1 MKICYFS
8 CSTIYGGVEKIVIDT
23 LNEISKNNECCL
35 VVPNGCLY
43 KNRVSSNVKIIEYK
57 SYDKRYNIF
66 LYLELFSIFKNYD
79 VIHSHAAKATQITY
93 ILSKFLPFV
102 HIATKHNI
110 RKGKIFNKIKNV
122 ISVSNEVAKTIT
134 HNSKTLYFGLPLLDL
149 KKNKQDIFTI
159 TAIGRLDPIKGF
171 DSLIKEVSKL
181 DFDYRLNIIGDGK
194 QKDDLE
200 KLIISNNLQN
210 RVFLLGFRDNIV
222 QYLKDCDLQVI
233 SSLSEGLPITLIE
246 GILYSSVIISTPVGG
261 IKEVINKDF
270 LVDIDDFSKK
280 ISNIYSNYES
290 YVENFKAKHNLMKE
304 KFNFDNYILELI
316 NYYKGCI
323 DAKTS

>member
-8 CSTIYGGVEKIVIDT
+8 CSTIYGGVEKIVVDT
-23 LNEISKNNECCL
+23 LNEISKNYECCL

-66 LYLELFSIFKNYD
+66 LYLELFNIFKNYD
-79 VIHSHAAKATQITY
+79 VVHSHAAKASQITY
-93 ILSKFLPFV
+93 ILSKFLPFI

-110 RKGKIFNKIKNV
+110 RKGKIFNKVKNV

-134 HNSKTLYFGLPLLDL
+134 HNSKTLYFGLPLVDL
-149 KKNKQDIFTI
+149 KKNKQEVFTI

-194 QKDDLE
+194 QKEDLE

-210 RVFLLGFRDNIV
+210 RVFLLGFRDNII
-222 QYLKDCDLQVI
+222 QQLKDSDLQVL
-233 SSLSEGLPITLIE
+233 SSISEGLPITLIE

-261 IKEVINKDF
+261 IKEVIDKDF
-270 LVDIDDFSKK
+270 LIGIENFSEK
-280 ISNIYSNYES
+280 ISDIYLNYER
-290 YVENFKAKHNLMKE
+290 YIEDFKIKHNLMKE

-316 NYYKGCI
+316 NYYKGFN
-323 DAKTS
+323 

>member
-8 CSTIYGGVEKIVIDT
+8 CSTIYGGVEKIVVDT
-23 LNEISKNNECCL
+23 LNEISKNYECCL

-66 LYLELFSIFKNYD
+66 LYLELFNIFKNYD
-79 VIHSHAAKATQITY
+79 VVHSHAAKASQITY
-93 ILSKFLPFV
+93 ILSKFLPFI

-110 RKGKIFNKIKNV
+110 RKGKIFNKVKNV

-134 HNSKTLYFGLPLLDL
+134 HNSKTLYFGLPLVDL
-149 KKNKQDIFTI
+149 KKNKQEVFTI

-194 QKDDLE
+194 QKEDLE

-210 RVFLLGFRDNIV
+210 RVFLLGFRDNII
-222 QYLKDCDLQVI
+222 QQLKDSDLQVL
-233 SSLSEGLPITLIE
+233 SSISEGLPITLIE

-261 IKEVINKDF
+261 IKEVIDKDF
-270 LVDIDDFSKK
+270 LIG
-280 ISNIYSNYES
+280 
-290 YVENFKAKHNLMKE
+290 VENFSEKISDIYLNYERYIEDFKIKHNLMKE

-316 NYYKGCI
+316 NYYKGFN
-323 DAKTS
+323 

>member
-8 CSTIYGGVEKIVIDT
+8 CSTIYGGVEKIVVDT
-23 LNEISKNNECCL
+23 LNEISKNYECCL

-66 LYLELFSIFKNYD
+66 LYLELFNIFKNYD
-79 VIHSHAAKATQITY
+79 VVHSHAAKASQITY
-93 ILSKFLPFV
+93 ILSKFLPFI

-110 RKGKIFNKIKNV
+110 RKGKIFNKVKNV

-134 HNSKTLYFGLPLLDL
+134 HNSKTLYFGLPLVDL
-149 KKNKQDIFTI
+149 KKNKQEVFTI
-159 TAIGRLDPIKGF
+159 TAIGRLDPIKGSV
-171 DSLIKEVSKL
+171 SLIKEVSKL

-194 QKDDLE
+194 QKEDLE

-210 RVFLLGFRDNIV
+210 RVFLLGFRDNII
-222 QYLKDCDLQVI
+222 QQLKDSDLQVL
-233 SSLSEGLPITLIE
+233 SSISEGLPITLIE

-261 IKEVINKDF
+261 IKEVIDKDF
-270 LVDIDDFSKK
+270 LIGIENFSEK
-280 ISNIYSNYES
+280 ISDIYLNYER
-290 YVENFKAKHNLMKE
+290 YIEDFKIKHNLMKE

-316 NYYKGCI
+316 NYYKGFN
-323 DAKTS
+323 

>member
-8 CSTIYGGVEKIVIDT
+8 CSTIYGGVEKIVVDT
-23 LNEISKNNECCL
+23 LNEISKNYECCL

-66 LYLELFSIFKNYD
+66 LYLELFNIFKNYD
-79 VIHSHAAKATQITY
+79 VVHSHAAKASQITY
-93 ILSKFLPFV
+93 ILSKFLPFI

-110 RKGKIFNKIKNV
+110 RKGKIFNKVKNV

-134 HNSKTLYFGLPLLDL
+134 HNSKTLYFGLPLVDL
-149 KKNKQDIFTI
+149 KKNKQEVFTI

-194 QKDDLE
+194 QKEDLE
-200 KLIISNNLQN
+200 KLLN
-210 RVFLLGFRDNIV
+210 FR
-222 QYLKDCDLQVI
+222 
-233 SSLSEGLPITLIE
+233 T
-246 GILYSSVIISTPVGG
+246 
-261 IKEVINKDF
+261 
-270 LVDIDDFSKK
+270 
-280 ISNIYSNYES
+280 
-290 YVENFKAKHNLMKE
+290 
-304 KFNFDNYILELI
+304 
-316 NYYKGCI
+316 
-323 DAKTS
+323 

>member
-8 CSTIYGGVEKIVIDT
+8 CSTIYGGVEKIVVDT
-23 LNEISKNNECCL
+23 LNEISKNYECCL

-66 LYLELFSIFKNYD
+66 LYLELFNIFKNYD
-79 VIHSHAAKATQITY
+79 VVHSHAAKASQITY
-93 ILSKFLPFV
+93 ILSKFLPFI

-110 RKGKIFNKIKNV
+110 RKGKIFNKVKNV

-134 HNSKTLYFGLPLLDL
+134 HNSKTLYFGLPLVDL
-149 KKNKQDIFTI
+149 KKNKQEVFTI

-194 QKDDLE
+194 QKEDLE

-210 RVFLLGFRDNIV
+210 RVFLLGFRDNII
-222 QYLKDCDLQVI
+222 QQLKDSDLQVL
-233 SSLSEGLPITLIE
+233 SSISEGLPITLIE

-261 IKEVINKDF
+261 IKEVIDKDF
-270 LVDIDDFSKK
+270 LIGIEKKKKK
-280 ISNIYSNYES
+280 ISDIYLNYER
-290 YVENFKAKHNLMKE
+290 YIEDFKIKHNLMKE

-316 NYYKGCI
+316 NYYKGFN
-323 DAKTS
+323 